1 MSDPSGELAPPREL
15 SALRLCIDSVDERI
29 VQLLNERAAL
39 VQEVGRRKALDGTP
53 VFAPSREQA
62 VLSRV
67 LSLNRGPLLPGK
79 HIHYT
84 T

>member
-1 MSDPSGELAPPREL
+1 MSESTDAPRQLAELRVL
-15 SALRLCIDSVDERI
+15 IDGVDERL
-29 VQLLNERAAL
+29 VGLLNERAAL

-67 LSLNRGPLLPGK
+67 LSLNRGPLLPGA
-79 HIHYT
+79 IHSRPIILQ
-84 T
+84 